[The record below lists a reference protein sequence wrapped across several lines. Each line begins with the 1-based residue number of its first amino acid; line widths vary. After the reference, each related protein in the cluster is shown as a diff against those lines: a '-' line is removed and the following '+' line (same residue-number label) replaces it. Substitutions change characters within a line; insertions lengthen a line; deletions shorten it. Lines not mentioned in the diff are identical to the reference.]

1 MLETLETPRLYLRK
15 MTVADANEVFENW
28 TSSENVAKY
37 LTWAPHTS
45 IEVTKEYLTA
55 EEENRDEGWGIVLKE
70 TG

>member
-37 LTWAPHTS
+37 LTWGTPHF
-45 IEVTKEYLTA
+45 
-55 EEENRDEGWGIVLKE
+55 NRSD
-70 TG
+70 